1 MSPAILSEVA
11 RNRREVI
18 AAIHGS
24 CAASKRDPADVRLVA
39 VSKKHPASRILE
51 MSAAGQRDFGE
62 NYLQEA
68 VQKIVELSSAD
79 QAGSSLIWHF
89 IGHIQS
95 RKCRDIAEHF
105 DWVHTVE
112 SAKVARKLDSARGEQ
127 PEKSALNVLIQVNID
142 DEESKSGVP
151 ISRLSELAREITAL
165 EHVILR
171 GLMIIPR
178 AVDDTTTQHEVFA
191 RCRRLLEALRGDV
204 DAASRPHLDQL
215 SMGMS
220 GDMKAAIA
228 EGATM
233 VRIGTALFGQRPA

>member
-1 MSPAILSEVA
+1 MSPAIYSDLEH
-11 RNRREVI
+11 NRREVI
-18 AAIHGS
+18 AAISAS
-24 CAASKRDPADVRLVA
+24 CTTSSRDPAEVRLIA
-39 VSKKHPASRILE
+39 VSKKHPTSSIVEMAAS
-51 MSAAGQRDFGE
+51 GQIDFGE

-68 VQKIVELSSAD
+68 MQKFAELESGDHAD
-79 QAGSSLIWHF
+79 LRLIWHF

-95 RKCRDIAEHF
+95 RKCRDIAQRF

-112 SAKVARKLDSARGEQ
+112 SAKVARKLDSARAEL

-142 DEESKSGVP
+142 DEDSKSGVAVDQLTP
-151 ISRLSELAREITAL
+151 LATEITSL

-178 AVDDTTTQHEVFA
+178 AVEDPSAQREVFA
-191 RCRRLLEALRGDV
+191 RCRHLLEGLRKEVG
-204 DAASRPHLDQL
+204 AGYRPHLDQL
-215 SMGMS
+215 SMGMT
-220 GDMKAAIA
+220 GDMAAAIT